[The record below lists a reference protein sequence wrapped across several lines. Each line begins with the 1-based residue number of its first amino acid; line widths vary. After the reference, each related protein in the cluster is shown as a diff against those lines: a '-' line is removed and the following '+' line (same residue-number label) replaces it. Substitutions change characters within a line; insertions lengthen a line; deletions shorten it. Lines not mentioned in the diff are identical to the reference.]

1 MNMLIFL
8 PELALITMALVLFVA
23 TLGSWSFKRLY
34 GLTMV
39 MSATVVVCAVASWG
53 QEGALFFG
61 AYQVDDFSQ
70 LFKIF
75 IIMGLFAVLAM
86 GEGLKG
92 IETKLKPEY
101 FLFVTLSSAGLVFL
115 SSAVELI
122 TIFIS
127 LEVSSFALYVVIP
140 FRKAD
145 GQHREQMEAGIKYV
159 LFGAIASGISL
170 FGMSYVFG
178 ITHTTYLAEL
188 VTVVPALLASTPM
201 LIVGLILML
210 AGFFFKLAMFPMHF
224 WAPDVYQGSA
234 NETAGF
240 VATIPKAGAVALLI
254 RFISLAQGTDIGD
267 FNWLLAAFAVFSMV
281 IGNLSALVQDDVKR
295 LLAYSSIA
303 HAGYVMVALLC
314 VNVHGFSTAIYYIA
328 GYMMMNIACFYVVYH
343 VGQDGENVTLDHL
356 AGLYKRSPMLALVLL
371 FGAFGMAGIPP
382 TVGFMGKFQIFT
394 AAIQES
400 LYALVIIT
408 VINAGISAFY
418 YLKLVRA
425 AFLPVD
431 DPGESLSVGK
441 PASLLGVALMTAI
454 LLVGIFPQFFM
465 EVAEKAVGT
474 LM

>member
-1 MNMLIFL
+1 MNMLLFL
-8 PELALITMALVLFVA
+8 PELALITMALVLFFA
-23 TLGSWSFKRLY
+23 TMATWNFTRLH
-34 GLTMV
+34 GLTLA
-39 MSATVVVCAVASWG
+39 MSATAVVCAVASWG
-53 QEGALFFG
+53 QAGSLFFG
-61 AYQVDDFSQ
+61 AYQVDAFSQ

-75 IIMGLFAVLAM
+75 ITMGLFVVLAM

-92 IETKLKPEY
+92 IEKGVKPEY
-101 FLFVTLSSAGLVFL
+101 LLFVTLSTMGLVFL

-145 GQHREQMEAGIKYV
+145 GRHREQMEAGIKYV
-159 LFGAIASGISL
+159 LFGALSSGISL

-178 ITHTTYLAEL
+178 MAHTTYLAEL
-188 VTVVPALLASTPM
+188 MTVVPGLLSSSPM
-201 LIVGLILML
+201 LVVGLVLML

-224 WAPDVYQGSA
+224 WAPDVYQGAA

-240 VATIPKAGAVALLI
+240 VATLPKAGAVALLI
-254 RFISLAQGTDIGD
+254 RFISLAQGLETGD
-267 FNWLLAAFAVFSMV
+267 FNWILAAFAVFSMV
-281 IGNLSALVQDDVKR
+281 IGNLSALVQEDVKR

-314 VNVHGFSTAIYYIA
+314 VNLLGFATAIYYIA
-328 GYMMMNIACFYVVYH
+328 GYMMMNLACFYVVYH
-343 VGQDGENVTLDHL
+343 LGQDGENVTLENL
-356 AGLYKRSPMLALVLL
+356 AGLYKRSPMLALVLAV
-371 FGAFGMAGIPP
+371 GAFGMAGIPP
-382 TVGFMGKFQIFT
+382 TVGFFGKFFIFT
-394 AAIQES
+394 AAIQKS

-425 AFLPVD
+425 AYSPVES
-431 DPGESLSVGK
+431 PGASINVGK
-441 PASLLGVALMTAI
+441 PASLLGITLAVAI

>member
-8 PELALITMALVLFVA
+8 PELALMTMALVLFFA
-23 TLGSWSFKRLY
+23 SLASWDFKRLY
-34 GLTMV
+34 GLTLA
-39 MSATVVVCAVASWG
+39 MSATAVVCAVASWG
-53 QEGALFFG
+53 QEGTLFFG
-61 AYQVDDFSQ
+61 AYRVDAFSQ

-75 IIMGLFAVLAM
+75 ITMGLFVVLAM
-86 GEGLKG
+86 GEGLSG
-92 IETKLKPEY
+92 IEKRLQPEY
-101 FLFVTLSSAGLVFL
+101 FFFVTVSSTGLVFL
-115 SSAVELI
+115 TSAVELI

-140 FRKAD
+140 FRKA
-145 GQHREQMEAGIKYV
+145 GAQHREQMEAGIKYV
-159 LFGAIASGISL
+159 LFGALSSGISL

-178 ITHTTYLAEL
+178 LAHTTYLSEL
-188 VTVVPALLASTPM
+188 ATVVPGLLTSSPM
-201 LIVGLILML
+201 LIVGLVMML

-224 WAPDVYQGSA
+224 WAPDVYQGAA

-240 VATIPKAGAVALLI
+240 VATIPKAAAVALLI
-254 RFISLAQGTDIGD
+254 RFISLAGGVDLGD
-267 FNWLLAAFAVFSMV
+267 FNWILAAFAVFSMV
-281 IGNLSALVQDDVKR
+281 LGNLSALVQEDVKR

-314 VNVHGFSTAIYYIA
+314 VNLLGFSTAIYYIA
-328 GYMMMNIACFYVVYH
+328 GYMMMNLACFYVVYH
-343 VGQDGENVTLDHL
+343 VGQDGENVTLDNL
-356 AGLYKRSPMLALVLL
+356 AGLYKRSPLLALVLAV
-371 FGAFGMAGIPP
+371 GAFGMAGIPP
-382 TVGFMGKFQIFT
+382 TVGFFGKFFVFT
-394 AAIQES
+394 AAIQKS

-425 AFLPVD
+425 AYSPVKN
-431 DPGESLSVGK
+431 PGETLTLGK
-441 PASLLGVALMTAI
+441 PASLLGVALMAAI

>member
-1 MNMLIFL
+1 MNMLLFL
-8 PELALITMALVLFVA
+8 PELSLITMALVLFFM
-23 TLGSWSFKRLY
+23 TLTTWSFRRIH
-34 GLTMV
+34 GLTLFM
-39 MSATVVVCAVASWG
+39 AAITVVCAVASWG
-53 QEGALFFG
+53 QSGTLFFG
-61 AYQVDDFSQ
+61 AYRVDFFSQ

-75 IIMGLFAVLAM
+75 ITMGLFVVLVM

-92 IETKLKPEY
+92 IEVKLKPEY
-101 FLFVTLSSAGLVFL
+101 LLFVTLSTAGLVL
-115 SSAVELI
+115 LTSAVELI

-127 LEVSSFALYVVIP
+127 LEVSSFALYVMIP

-145 GQHREQMEAGIKYV
+145 GRHREQMEAGIKYV
-159 LFGAIASGISL
+159 LFGALSSGISL

-178 ITHTTYLAEL
+178 IAHTTYLSQLAI
-188 VTVVPALLASTPM
+188 VVPGLLTTTPM
-201 LIVGLILML
+201 LIVGLVMML

-254 RFISLAQGTDIGD
+254 RFVSLAKGDTLGD
-267 FNWLLAAFAVFSMV
+267 FSWILAVFAVFSMT
-281 IGNLSALVQDDVKR
+281 IGNLSALVQEDVKR
-295 LLAYSSIA
+295 ILAYSSIA

-314 VNVHGFSTAIYYIA
+314 INTLGLSAAIYYIA
-328 GYMMMNIACFYVVYH
+328 GYMIMNLACFYVVYH
-343 VGQDGENVTLDHL
+343 VGSEGENVSLSDL
-356 AGLYKRSPMLALVLL
+356 SGLYKRSPLLALVLAV
-371 FGAFGMAGIPP
+371 GAFGMAGIPP
-382 TVGFMGKFQIFT
+382 TVGFFGKFFVFT
-394 AAIQES
+394 AAIQKS

-425 AFLPVD
+425 AYTPVTN
-431 DPGESLSVGK
+431 PGEALPMGK
-441 PASLLGVALMTAI
+441 PASLLGMALMAAI